1 MFSGSGAFIGW
12 FGLFIY
18 GDGGAMFLNGW
29 RHVSVADSEA
39 VNCQV
44 ISVFDMN
51 LDTRYFTDGHMYYIC
66 VGIFLLKYYSI
77 SQWFH

>member
-18 GDGGAMFLNGW
+18 GDGGAMFLNGR
-29 RHVSVADSEA
+29 RHVLVAYSET

-44 ISVFDMN
+44 ISPFYTN
-51 LDTRYFTDGHMYYIC
+51 LDTR
-66 VGIFLLKYYSI
+66 
-77 SQWFH
+77 